1 MVTEPRLGI
10 LNDISDISIYTL
22 ILTKFKQFNQFL
34 AWSVHEFIWPLE
46 SLTCLCLL
54 LRRKLPD
61 STVRPSVEPITGNFV
76 CKFSESVR
84 GSELNRHAALEV
96 LETGPILVC
105 SIAHF
110 VQSVLMEK
118 CAVLNSKMCSIEI

>member
-10 LNDISDISIYTL
+10 LNDISDISVYTL

-34 AWSVHEFIWPLE
+34 ACNVHEFIWPPE
-46 SLTCLCLL
+46 SLACLCLL

-61 STVRPSVEPITGNFV
+61 STVRPSIEPITGNFV

-96 LETGPILVC
+96 LENRPMTILW
-105 SIAHF
+105 S
-110 VQSVLMEK
+110 
-118 CAVLNSKMCSIEI
+118 